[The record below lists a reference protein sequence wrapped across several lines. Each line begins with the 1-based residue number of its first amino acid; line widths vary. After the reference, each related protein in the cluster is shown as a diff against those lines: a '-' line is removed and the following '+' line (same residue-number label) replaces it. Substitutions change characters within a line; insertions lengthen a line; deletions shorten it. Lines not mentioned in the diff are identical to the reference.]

1 MRESSPKLVEHDCT
15 SIIIFNYYLLCRF
28 INTKTVV
35 EVRIKM
41 TRKRKRRRI
50 VDDAVNRVLVHQ
62 EKKYIKLVWQ
72 IGVFWRYLQ

>member
-1 MRESSPKLVEHDCT
+1 
-15 SIIIFNYYLLCRF
+15 
-28 INTKTVV
+28 
-35 EVRIKM
+35 M